1 MMAENSFRWRNSPA
15 VIARYIHDR
24 DVPDGSMVTLKPNE
38 ACVVVEDGKIAGV
51 ATQQHMEVNPKA
63 GLLSRMFGRGNP
75 KRTFLFVFLGPH
87 DLLLRLNTQ
96 TNDGQPAVGMLNLR
110 LSITREQAPKLLQ
123 LPAKGQM
130 EITTG
135 SLVEALEKEIQANLN
150 PMIQGHSL
158 ESLRTPEVTDD
169 LLAEL
174 RVSMRATVS
183 SFGLTFDNVF
193 VSWNQTEAE
202 QLLKM
207 RADLENLVMRNSIIE
222 EKESSEM
229 ERILSHNMRK
239 AELQARLNMAG
250 VVAEERAKVELEL
263 AKVKSSGELDMA
275 RWNQINHLQSAQQ
288 DARRGQELTEAH
300 HEAELT
306 RVKLESEREVS
317 QFQGEKADAEI
328 ERNLAEKRGK
338 AEVAMD
344 LFAEVQG
351 RKRERMALEAEREQ
365 ARLESSRTGSDK
377 IVDTLAEI
385 AKSSKDSEV
394 HKETVRQLGELRKS
408 DVDAEDQAYIDSDD

>member
-1 MMAENSFRWRNSPA
+1 MVENSFRWRNSPA

-63 GLLSRMFGRGNP
+63 GILSRMFGRGNP

-87 DLLLRLNTQ
+87 DLLLRINTQ
-96 TNDGQPAVGMLNLR
+96 TSDGQPAVGMLNLR

-123 LPAKGQM
+123 LPAKGDM
-130 EITTG
+130 EITSGT
-135 SLVEALEKEIQANLN
+135 LVEALEKEIQATLN
-150 PMIQGHSL
+150 PMIQGNTL
-158 ESLRTPEVTDD
+158 ESLRTPEVTDE

-174 RVSMRATVS
+174 RVSSRATIS

-207 RADLENLVMRNSIIE
+207 RADLENLVLRNSIIDE
-222 EKESSEM
+222 REASEM
-229 ERILSHNMRK
+229 ERILSHNMRN
-239 AELQARLNMAG
+239 AELQARLNMSG
-250 VVAEERAKVELEL
+250 VVAEERAKIELEL
-263 AKVKSSGELDMA
+263 AKVKSSGELEMA
-275 RWNQINHLQSAQQ
+275 RWNQLNQLQSSQQ
-288 DARRGQELTEAH
+288 DARRSQELTEAH
-300 HEAELT
+300 HEAELA
-306 RVKLESEREVS
+306 RVKLESERES
-317 QFQGEKADAEI
+317 SDFQGREADAEI
-328 ERNLAEKRGK
+328 ERKLADKRGQ
-338 AEVAMD
+338 AEIAMD
-344 LFAEVQG
+344 LFAGVQE
-351 RKRERMALEAEREQ
+351 RKKERMALEAEREQ
-365 ARLESSRTGSDK
+365 ARLDSSRAGSDK
-377 IVDTLAEI
+377 IVDTLSEI

-408 DVDAEDQAYIDSDD
+408 DVEGEDQAYINKDD

>member
-1 MMAENSFRWRNSPA
+1 MSENSFRWRNSPA

-87 DLLLRLNTQ
+87 DLLLRINTQ
-96 TNDGQPAVGMLNLR
+96 TSDGQPAVGMINLR
-110 LSITREQAPKLLQ
+110 LSITREQAPKMLQ

-130 EITTG
+130 EITAGT
-135 SLVEALEKEIQANLN
+135 LAEVLEKEIQANLN
-150 PMIQGHSL
+150 PMIKGQTL

-169 LLAEL
+169 LMAEL

-193 VSWNQTEAE
+193 VTWNQTEAE

-207 RADLENLVMRNSIIE
+207 RADLENLVMKNSIME
-222 EKESSEM
+222 ERESAEM
-229 ERILSHNMRK
+229 ERILSHNMRQ
-239 AELQARLNMAG
+239 AELQARLNMSG

-263 AKVKSSGELDMA
+263 AKIKSSGELDMA
-275 RWNQINHLQSAQQ
+275 RWNQINQLQSAQL
-288 DARRGQELTEAH
+288 DAQRSQAIEA
-300 HEAELT
+300 
-306 RVKLESEREVS
+306 
-317 QFQGEKADAEI
+317 D
-328 ERNLAEKRGK
+328 
-338 AEVAMD
+338 
-344 LFAEVQG
+344 
-351 RKRERMALEAEREQ
+351 REQ
-365 ARLESSRTGSDK
+365 ARLEASKSGSDK
-377 IVDTLAEI
+377 IVDTLADI

-394 HKETVRQLGELRKS
+394 HKEAVRQLGEMRKY
-408 DVDAEDQAYIDSDD
+408 DVDAEGQAYIESDD

>member
-1 MMAENSFRWRNSPA
+1 MVENSFRWRNSPA

-63 GLLSRMFGRGNP
+63 GILSRMFGRGNP

-87 DLLLRLNTQ
+87 DLLLRINTQ
-96 TNDGQPAVGMLNLR
+96 TSDGQPAVGMLNLR

-123 LPAKGQM
+123 LPAKGDM
-130 EITTG
+130 EITSGT
-135 SLVEALEKEIQANLN
+135 LVEALEKEIQATLN
-150 PMIQGHSL
+150 PMIQGNTL
-158 ESLRTPEVTDD
+158 ESLRTPEVTDE

-174 RVSMRATVS
+174 RVSSRATIS

-207 RADLENLVMRNSIIE
+207 RADLENLVLRNSIIDE
-222 EKESSEM
+222 REASEM
-229 ERILSHNMRK
+229 ERILSHNMRN
-239 AELQARLNMAG
+239 AELQARLNMSG
-250 VVAEERAKVELEL
+250 VVAEERAKIELEL
-263 AKVKSSGELDMA
+263 AKVKSSGELEMA
-275 RWNQINHLQSAQQ
+275 RWNQLNQLQSSQQ
-288 DARRGQELTEAH
+288 DARRSQELTEAH
-300 HEAELT
+300 HEAELA
-306 RVKLESEREVS
+306 RVKLESDRES
-317 QFQGEKADAEI
+317 SDFQGREADAEI
-328 ERNLAEKRGK
+328 ERKLADKRGQ
-338 AEVAMD
+338 AEIAMD
-344 LFAEVQG
+344 LFAGVQE
-351 RKRERMALEAEREQ
+351 RKKERMALEAEREQ
-365 ARLESSRTGSDK
+365 ARLDSSRAGSDK
-377 IVDTLAEI
+377 IVDTLSEI

-408 DVDAEDQAYIDSDD
+408 DVEGEDQAYINKDD

>member
-1 MMAENSFRWRNSPA
+1 MTEKSFRWRNSPA

-63 GLLSRMFGRGNP
+63 GILSRMFGRGNP

-87 DLLLRLNTQ
+87 DLLLRINTQ
-96 TNDGQPAVGMLNLR
+96 TSDGQPAVGMLNLR

-123 LPAKGQM
+123 LPAKGDM

-135 SLVEALEKEIQANLN
+135 SLVDALEKEIQANLN
-150 PMIQGHSL
+150 PMIQGNTL
-158 ESLRTPEVTDD
+158 ESLRSPEVTDD

-207 RADLENLVMRNSIIE
+207 KAELENLVLRNSIME
-222 EKESSEM
+222 EKEATEM
-229 ERILSHNMRK
+229 ERILSHNMRR

-250 VVAEERAKVELEL
+250 IVAEERAKIELEL
-263 AKVKSSGELDMA
+263 AKVQSSGELEMA
-275 RWNQINHLQSAQQ
+275 RWNQINQLQTAQQ
-288 DARRGQELTEAH
+288 NERRSQELREAH
-300 HEAELT
+300 HDAELS
-306 RVKLESEREVS
+306 RINLQAERQAS
-317 QFQGEKADAEI
+317 QFEAEKADAQI
-328 ERNLAEKRGK
+328 ERNLSEERGQAEI
-338 AEVAMD
+338 AMD
-344 LFAEVQG
+344 LFAQVQD
-351 RKRERMALEAEREQ
+351 RKERRLAKEAEREQ
-365 ARLESSRTGSDK
+365 ARLDSSRAGSDK
-377 IVDTLAEI
+377 LVDTIAEI

-394 HKETVRQLGELRKS
+394 HKETLRQLGEMRKS
-408 DVDAEDQAYIDSDD
+408 DVDAEGQAYIDSDD

>member
-1 MMAENSFRWRNSPA
+1 MTEKSFRWRNSPA

-63 GLLSRMFGRGNP
+63 GILSRMFGRGNP

-87 DLLLRLNTQ
+87 DLLLRINTQ
-96 TNDGQPAVGMLNLR
+96 TSDGQPAVGMLNLR

-123 LPAKGQM
+123 LPAKGEM

-135 SLVEALEKEIQANLN
+135 SLVDALEKEIQANLN
-150 PMIQGHSL
+150 PMIQGNTL
-158 ESLRTPEVTDD
+158 ESLRSPEVTDD

-207 RADLENLVMRNSIIE
+207 KAELENLVLRNSIME
-222 EKESSEM
+222 EKEATEM
-229 ERILSHNMRK
+229 ERILSHNMRR

-250 VVAEERAKVELEL
+250 IVAEERAKIELEL
-263 AKVKSSGELDMA
+263 AKVQSSGELEMA
-275 RWNQINHLQSAQQ
+275 RWNQINQLQTAQQ
-288 DARRGQELTEAH
+288 NERRSQELREAH
-300 HEAELT
+300 HDAELS
-306 RVKLESEREVS
+306 RINLQAERQAS
-317 QFQGEKADAEI
+317 QFEAEKADAQI
-328 ERNLAEKRGK
+328 ERNLSEERGQAEI
-338 AEVAMD
+338 AMD
-344 LFAEVQG
+344 LFAQVQD
-351 RKRERMALEAEREQ
+351 RKERRLAKEAEREQ
-365 ARLESSRTGSDK
+365 ARLDSSRAGSDK
-377 IVDTLAEI
+377 LVDTIAEI

-394 HKETVRQLGELRKS
+394 HKETLRQLGEMRKS
-408 DVDAEDQAYIDSDD
+408 DVDAEGQAYIDSDD

>member
-1 MMAENSFRWRNSPA
+1 MTENSFRWRNSPA

-24 DVPDGSMVTLKPNE
+24 DVPNGSMVTLKPNE

-63 GLLSRMFGRGNP
+63 GLFSRMFGRGNP

-96 TNDGQPAVGMLNLR
+96 TTDGQPAVGMLNLR
-110 LSITREQAPKLLQ
+110 LSITREQAPKMLQ

-130 EITTG
+130 EITIGT
-135 SLVEALEKEIQANLN
+135 LVEALENEIQSNLN
-150 PMIQGHSL
+150 PMIQGHTL
-158 ESLRTPEVTDD
+158 ESLRTPETTDD

-193 VSWNQTEAE
+193 INWNQTEAE

-207 RADLENLVMRNSIIE
+207 RADLENLVMRNSIIDE
-222 EKESSEM
+222 REASEM
-229 ERILSHNMRK
+229 ERILSQNIRK

-263 AKVKSSGELDMA
+263 AKVKSSGEIEMA
-275 RWNQINHLQSAQQ
+275 RWNQINQLQSAQQ
-288 DARRGQELTEAH
+288 DARRGQLVNEAH
-300 HEAELT
+300 HDAELS
-306 RVKLESEREVS
+306 RINLEAEREVS
-317 QFQGEKADAEI
+317 QFQGEQADAEL
-328 ERNLAEKRGK
+328 ERKLAEKKGQ
-338 AEVAMD
+338 AEIAMD
-344 LFAEVQG
+344 LYADVQD
-351 RKRERMALEAEREQ
+351 RKKERMALEAEREQ
-365 ARLESSRTGSDK
+365 ARLDSSRTGSDK
-377 IVDTLAEI
+377 MVDVLADIV
-385 AKSSKDSEV
+385 KSSKDGEV
-394 HKETVRQLGELRKS
+394 AKEALKQLGEMRKS
-408 DVDAEDQAYIDSDD
+408 DVDAEGQAYINKDD